1 MANDQKFPNVRL
13 NENAAENAV
22 RLLDDMGLYGVDTS
36 REKLV
41 RAILWGVTAPQ
52 AAGMV
57 SAFILESRRAGREPS
72 R

>member
-1 MANDQKFPNVRL
+1 MVNDQKTPSVRI
-13 NENAAENAV
+13 NEIAAENAAQ
-22 RLLDDMGLYGVDTS
+22 LLDEMGLYGVDTS

-41 RAILWGVTAPQ
+41 RALLWGVTAPQ

-57 SAFILESRRAGREPS
+57 SAFILESKRAGREPS